1 MSTTHERRKILLV
14 DRKTQ
19 LKYVGLITA
28 TSLALNVLVGFCIY
42 FSVWT
47 SLNTEYSK
55 IAIAQKIQLAE
66 RMHSYH
72 QVRLGQNAALSA
84 ASQDNLDAQAE
95 LLSDHLLGQLKESF
109 SVAQTK
115 LLPIVFLLL
124 LVVIFEGIVL
134 SNRIAGPIYHA
145 EKSLLKIGAGDLTER
160 TLFRKKDEFKGL
172 MDKVNYVSEQWGY
185 NIANIKKQLAR
196 ISDSANNLKQSL
208 GRYNPESAIQVG
220 AQADLIIKK
229 VAECNS
235 VLARF
240 AIPSSAQD
248 RSNKEE

>member
-19 LKYVGLITA
+19 LKYVGFITA
-28 TSLALNVLVGFCIY
+28 SSLALSMLVGFSIY
-42 FSVWT
+42 FSVWAT
-47 SLNTEYSK
+47 LNTEYSK
-55 IAIAQKIQLAE
+55 IAVAQKIQLSE

-72 QVRLGQNAALSA
+72 QVRFGQNAPAST
-84 ASQDNLDAQAE
+84 ASQESLDEQAA

-109 SVAQTK
+109 RVAQTK
-115 LLPIVFLLL
+115 LLPILFLLL

-145 EKSLLKIGAGDLTER
+145 EKSLEKIGAGDLTGK
-160 TLFRKKDEFKGL
+160 TIFRKKDEFKGL

-185 NIANIKKQLAR
+185 NIVNLKKQLAK
-196 ISDSANNLKQSL
+196 ISDSANTLKESL
-208 GRYNPESAIQVG
+208 GKYNPESGIQVG

-240 AIPSSAQD
+240 TTASPVQD
-248 RSNKEE
+248 TSNKE